1 MTRPE
6 MLLKE
11 KRAQL
16 VSQSICKEGGTR
28 EIDTLIMRKD
38 VICLH

>member
-1 MTRPE
+1 MTQPE

-16 VSQSICKEGGTR
+16 VSQSICKEAGESEGGR
-28 EIDTLIMRKD
+28 SI
-38 VICLH
+38 V